1 MPIPDLT
8 SSLLYFSLSEYCQYR
23 FRTPPPKTIV
33 IFTFVYSY
41 IKAKTHTNIYIY
53 IYIYYYRRERKRE
66 RETEMGLVGG
76 EENGNGER
84 VGEVHIGSK
93 NKYKRMDSDFVEED
107 LALYNDGMEMTRKN
121 SNSKKFVFLCAIFA
135 SLNSVLLGYGLSFL
149 SVTFSIWSNFD
160 LVDH

>member
-1 MPIPDLT
+1 
-8 SSLLYFSLSEYCQYR
+8 
-23 FRTPPPKTIV
+23 
-33 IFTFVYSY
+33 
-41 IKAKTHTNIYIY
+41 
-53 IYIYYYRRERKRE
+53 
-66 RETEMGLVGG
+66 MGLVGG

-84 VGEVHIGSK
+84 AGEVHIGSK

-107 LALYNDGMEMTRKN
+107 LALYSDGMEMTRKN

-149 SVTFSIWSNFD
+149 FVTFSIWSNFD

>member
-1 MPIPDLT
+1 
-8 SSLLYFSLSEYCQYR
+8 
-23 FRTPPPKTIV
+23 
-33 IFTFVYSY
+33 
-41 IKAKTHTNIYIY
+41 
-53 IYIYYYRRERKRE
+53 
-66 RETEMGLVGG
+66 MGLVGG

-107 LALYNDGMEMTRKN
+107 LASYNDGMEMTRKN

-135 SLNSVLLGYGLSFL
+135 SLNSVLLGYGMSFL
-149 SVTFSIWSNFD
+149 FVTFSIWSNFD